1 MQLLGRREIM
11 NSSPVSLSFSLDLG
25 MEEMK
30 GRKRTANPERREGL
44 GFCAVK

>member
-25 MEEMK
+25 RDEREK
-30 GRKRTANPERREGL
+30 KNGESRKKEGL